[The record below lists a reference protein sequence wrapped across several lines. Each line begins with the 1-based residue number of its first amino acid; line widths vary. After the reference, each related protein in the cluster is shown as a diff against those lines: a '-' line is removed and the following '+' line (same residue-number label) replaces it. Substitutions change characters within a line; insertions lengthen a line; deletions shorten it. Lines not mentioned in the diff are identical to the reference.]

1 MKKALFSLAFAALAS
16 GPFAAGPALAQAT
29 PMLWQHPQAYQS
41 RAATYEGQGG
51 YVRAPRAAY
60 QGQYDRFGNVV
71 VIDGN
76 RFAGQDPDP
85 NVRLELRRD
94 PVADY

>member
-1 MKKALFSLAFAALAS
+1 MKKVFLSLAFAALSAGS
-16 GPFAAGPALAQAT
+16 FAAGPAMAQAT

-41 RAATYEGQGG
+41 RAATYEGG
-51 YVRAPRAAY
+51 YVRSPRAAY
-60 QGQYDRFGNVV
+60 QDQFYRSGNGVV

-76 RFAGQDPDP
+76 RVAGQDPDP